1 MVTLSVEAPRAGP
14 DEEAVRAVYPA
25 PEVND
30 SVFFVSTPIAPSSSS
45 SGCVVTAVALVPG
58 VVSLPVPLAV
68 RSSAEARSPENS
80 LTLTAFAATRGLVT
94 VIVSW
99 LPRAV
104 LTRAEKTTVRTPE
117 VPEPLV
123 TSASRLYE
131 FPPLSAHETAP
142 ADGSIANVTMTVS
155 PTATTVLP
163 CIVTESEVPGI
174 VFPLVPTFW
183 TKAIAARASELAGP
197 ASITRARSV
206 RVRTLAP
213 VRPITLVMPPPPPST
228 PRPTPA
234 LTRRPAGSAVRLR
247 VSAEPGVCFSGHA
260 GGAAPDDSRTPEIQ
274 GVGSARWRRLRRPL
288 PPLRARGRAARALG
302 RRRVRLASF
311 RDPRRALDAGDA
323 PPLPARGRPLR

>member
-1 MVTLSVEAPRAGP
+1 
-14 DEEAVRAVYPA
+14 
-25 PEVND
+25 
-30 SVFFVSTPIAPSSSS
+30 
-45 SGCVVTAVALVPG
+45 
-58 VVSLPVPLAV
+58 
-68 RSSAEARSPENS
+68 
-80 LTLTAFAATRGLVT
+80 
-94 VIVSW
+94 
-99 LPRAV
+99 
-104 LTRAEKTTVRTPE
+104 
-117 VPEPLV
+117 
-123 TSASRLYE
+123 
-131 FPPLSAHETAP
+131 
-142 ADGSIANVTMTVS
+142 MTVS

-247 VSAEPGVCFSGHA
+247 VSAEPSVCFSGHA

-302 RRRVRLASF
+302 RRRVRETPALTPAIPPSRVLVRDLFLRLLGGVFLVAFLSLLAQATLLF
-311 RDPRRALDAGDA
+311 G
-323 PPLPARGRPLR
+323 

>member
-1 MVTLSVEAPRAGP
+1 MVTLSVAAPVPGP
-14 DEEAVRAVYPA
+14 DEPAVRAVYPGRG
-25 PEVND
+25 VND

-117 VPEPLV
+117 VAEPLV

-206 RVRTLAP
+206 RVRTRAP
-213 VRPITLVMPPPPPST
+213 VRPVRLVMPPPPST
-228 PRPTPA
+228 PREPH
-234 LTRRPAGSAVRLR
+234 GSAVHFR
-247 VSAEPGVCFSGHA
+247 VSAERGVCFSGHA
-260 GGAAPDDSRTPEIQ
+260 GGARRRMTHSPRKSRELAPPG
-274 GVGSARWRRLRRPL
+274 GVVSGGRCRFCV
-288 PPLRARGRAARALG
+288 RAAGRLERWA
-302 RRRVRLASF
+302 RRRIRLASF
-311 RDPRRALDAGDA
+311 PDPRRPLDTGDAPIARHPFRFAGDA
-323 PPLPARGRPLR
+323 YADHT